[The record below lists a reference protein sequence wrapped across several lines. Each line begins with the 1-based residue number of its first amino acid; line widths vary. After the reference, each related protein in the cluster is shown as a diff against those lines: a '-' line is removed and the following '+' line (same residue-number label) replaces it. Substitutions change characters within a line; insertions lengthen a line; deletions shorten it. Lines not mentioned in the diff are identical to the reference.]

1 MDIKKISDLSKLNF
15 DGNLKKD
22 LEGIIKWA
30 EVLEKVPD
38 VEPLFT
44 PYEGFTPLREDN
56 AFEWDYDD
64 PIKSAPEKVEGFIRF
79 ISPIGRKT

>member
-1 MDIKKISDLSKLNF
+1 LDIKKISDLSKIMF
-15 DGNLKKD
+15 DGTLKKD

-64 PIKSAPEKVEGFIRF
+64 PTRSASERVDGFIRF